1 MRSWRAGR
9 LRGGLCLRL
18 LEIDFVMRMSLEL
31 GYTSN
36 DCFHLTLS
44 GGGGRTN
51 NTLLAPFS
59 SQFRTLKLY
68 IAPLTTTVDT

>member
-31 GYTSN
+31 GYPSN
-36 DCFHLTLS
+36 DCFYLTL
-44 GGGGRTN
+44 RAEDEQTM
-51 NTLLAPFS
+51 
-59 SQFRTLKLY
+59 LY
-68 IAPLTTTVDT
+68 LSLFHRSFGL

>member
-18 LEIDFVMRMSLEL
+18 LEIDFVMGMSLEL

-36 DCFHLTLS
+36 DCFHLTLRAEDEQTIVYLS
-44 GGGGRTN
+44 
-51 NTLLAPFS
+51 LLHRSFG
-59 SQFRTLKLY
+59 L
-68 IAPLTTTVDT
+68 